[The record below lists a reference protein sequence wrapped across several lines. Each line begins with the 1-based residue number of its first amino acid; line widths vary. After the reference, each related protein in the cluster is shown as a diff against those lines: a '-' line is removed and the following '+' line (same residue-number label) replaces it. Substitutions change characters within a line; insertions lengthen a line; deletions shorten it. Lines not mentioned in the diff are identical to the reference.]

1 MKRSDQLLLEQAYDD
16 VNLRCVPSKL
26 TTVEILDKYN
36 LVTISS
42 TDISMLVKALDE
54 TKFDKKGVKIISRVL
69 HPQHVYLIIPR
80 GIVLGPTDH
89 IISKI
94 NYLKRRIHDVIQPQ
108 KLKTFLFAGEGA
120 YIAPANT
127 EWNEI
132 TDKFHDLRKKL
143 PELEGI
149 F

>member
-1 MKRSDQLLLEQAYDD
+1 MKTNDQLLLEQAYDA
-16 VNLRCVPSKL
+16 VNLRCIPSKL
-26 TTVEILDKYN
+26 TTMEILDKYN
-36 LVTISS
+36 LVAISP
-42 TDISMLVKALDE
+42 TDVSMLVKALDE

-94 NYLKRRIHDVIQPQ
+94 NYLKRQIHDVIQPQ
-108 KLKTFLFAGEGA
+108 KLKTFLFAGGA
-120 YIAPANT
+120 FIAPPET

-132 TDKFHDLRKKL
+132 TNRFAGLYDRL
-143 PELEGI
+143 PELKGV

>member
-1 MKRSDQLLLEQAYDD
+1 MKTKDQLLLEQAYDA
-16 VNLRCVPSKL
+16 VNLRFVPSKL
-26 TTVEILDKYN
+26 TTSEILDKYN
-36 LVTISS
+36 LVAISS
-42 TDISMLVKALDE
+42 TDISILVKALEE

-80 GIVLGPTDH
+80 GIDLGPTDH

-108 KLKTFLFAGEGA
+108 KLKTFLFAGGA
-120 YIAPANT
+120 FIAPPHT

-132 TDKFHDLRKKL
+132 VNPFAHINNRL
-143 PELEGI
+143 PELKGM
-149 F
+149 FD

>member
-1 MKRSDQLLLEQAYDD
+1 MKRRDQLLLEQAYDA

-26 TTVEILDKYN
+26 TTVEILDKYD
-36 LVTISS
+36 LVAISS

-54 TKFDKKGVKIISRVL
+54 TKFDEKGVKIISRAL

-80 GIVLGPTDH
+80 GIVLVPTDH
-89 IISKI
+89 ILSKI

-108 KLKTFLFAGEGA
+108 KLKTFLFAGGA

-132 TDKFHDLRKKL
+132 TDKFHELRKKH